1 MSAPLDVDA
10 VLERFRQFLTQRK
23 ELGKPLGPHGPTLTS
38 EGTIQT
44 YMRVARRFLLN
55 MAAEY
60 GLPPP
65 EDGVRQYF
73 AILRRRVKPR
83 TILLNYA
90 VIKNLHAAM
99 GWPFTIEWRQVVGDE
114 LERFVDAPYLTKE
127 ELDKVVEYAE
137 ERAKD
142 GNPIHMRDAVIII
155 LLKYGLRPADIL
167 RLTLENV
174 SFEKVKEENGE
185 DVYEAAVIRYKA
197 CKRGREVTKILS
209 REASICVARW
219 IGYLESIYDPVELL
233 FAPLIPGFRNRAPP
247 NVRNPQKRL
256 KARMFKPLS
265 YHQLY
270 NVVRKIMVG
279 ALGEKGYAKRMPY
292 AVRRGVITYLLANV
306 KATPEELC
314 RFFGWRTLTMP
325 IVYDK
330 RKSEDIAR
338 KFTNII

>member
-1 MSAPLDVDA
+1 MTETTFDVDA
-10 VLERFRQFLTQRK
+10 VLERFRQFLIQRK

-38 EGTIQT
+38 DGTIQT

-55 MAAEY
+55 MAVEY

-65 EDGVRQYF
+65 EDAVRQYF

-127 ELDKVVEYAE
+127 ELDKVVKYAE
-137 ERAKD
+137 ERARD

-167 RLTLENV
+167 RLTIQNI
-174 SFEKVKEENGE
+174 SFEKMKEGE

-197 CKRGREVTKILS
+197 CKRGREVTKILN
-209 REASICVARW
+209 REASVCIARW
-219 IGYLESIYDPVELL
+219 IGFLESIYDPVELL
-233 FAPLIPGFRNRAPP
+233 FAPLIPGFRNKTPP
-247 NVRNPQKRL
+247 NIKSPQKKLKVRL
-256 KARMFKPLS
+256 FKPLS
-265 YHQLY
+265 YKQLY
-270 NVVRKIMVG
+270 NIVKRIMVE
-279 ALGEKGYAKRMPY
+279 ALGPKMRGRRSPY
-292 AVRRGVITYLLANV
+292 TIRRGVITYLLGTA

-325 IVYDK
+325 VIYDK

-338 KFTNII
+338 KFVNII

>member
-1 MSAPLDVDA
+1 MTETFNVDEVLD
-10 VLERFRQFLTQRK
+10 RFRQFLIQRK
-23 ELGKPLGPHGPTLTS
+23 ELGKPLDPRGPTLTS
-38 EGTIQT
+38 DGTIQT

-65 EDGVRQYF
+65 EDAVRQYF
-73 AILRRRVKPR
+73 AILRKRVKPR

-99 GWPFTIEWRQVVGDE
+99 GWPFSIEWKQVVGDE

-127 ELDKVVEYAE
+127 ELDKVVKYAV

-167 RLTLENV
+167 RLTVQNIM
-174 SFEKVKEENGE
+174 FEKMKEGE
-185 DVYEAAVIRYKA
+185 DTYEAAVIRYKA

-209 REASICVARW
+209 RDASICIARW
-219 IGYLESIYDPVELL
+219 IGYLESIYDPIELL
-233 FAPLIPGFRNRAPP
+233 FAPLIPGFRNKAPP
-247 NVRNPQKRL
+247 NVRKPEKKL
-256 KARMFKPLS
+256 KVRMFKPLS

-270 NVVRKIMVG
+270 NVVRGIMVG
-279 ALGEKGYAKRMPY
+279 ALGQKGYAKRMPY
-292 AVRRGVITYLLANV
+292 AVRRGVITYLLETA

-338 KFTNII
+338 KFINII

>member
-1 MSAPLDVDA
+1 MNETFNVDE
-10 VLERFRQFLTQRK
+10 VLERFRQFLMERK

-55 MAAEY
+55 MAVEY

-65 EDGVRQYF
+65 EDAVRQYF
-73 AILRRRVKPR
+73 AILRKRVKPR

-99 GWPFTIEWRQVVGDE
+99 GWPFSIEWKQVVGDAP
-114 LERFVDAPYLTKE
+114 ERFVDAPYLTKE
-127 ELDKVVEYAE
+127 ELDQVVKYAE

-142 GNPIHMRDAVIII
+142 GNPIHMRDAVIVI

-167 RLTLENV
+167 RLTIQNIF
-174 SFEKVKEENGE
+174 FEKMKEENGE

-197 CKRGREVTKILS
+197 CKRGREVTKILN
-209 REASICVARW
+209 REASICIARW
-219 IGYLESIYDPVELL
+219 IGYLESIFDPVELL
-233 FAPLIPGFRNRAPP
+233 FAPLIPGFRNKTPP
-247 NVRNPQKRL
+247 NIKSPQKKL
-256 KARMFKPLS
+256 KVRMFKPLS

-270 NVVRKIMVG
+270 NVVRRIMVE

-292 AVRRGVITYLLANV
+292 AVRRGVITYLLETA

-330 RKSEDIAR
+330 RESEEIAK
-338 KFTNII
+338 KFINI

>member
-1 MSAPLDVDA
+1 MSQPLDIDA

-55 MAAEY
+55 MIAEY

-65 EDGVRQYF
+65 EDAVRQYF

-99 GWPFTIEWRQVVGDE
+99 GWPFTIEWKQVVGDAP
-114 LERFVDAPYLTKE
+114 ERFVDAPYLTKE
-127 ELDKVVEYAE
+127 ELDKVVRYAE
-137 ERAKD
+137 ERARD
-142 GNPIHMRDAVIII
+142 GNPIHMRDAVIVI

-167 RLTLENV
+167 RLTVQNI
-174 SFEKVKEENGE
+174 SFEKVKEGE
-185 DVYEAAVIRYKA
+185 DTYEAVVIKYKA

-209 REASICVARW
+209 REASVCVSRW
-219 IGYLESIYDPVELL
+219 IGFLESIYDPDELQ
-233 FAPLIPGFRNRAPP
+233 FAPLIPGFRNKAPP
-247 NVRNPQKRL
+247 NIRSRKKKL
-256 KARMFKPLS
+256 KVKLFKPLT
-265 YHQLY
+265 YKQLY
-270 NVVRKIMVG
+270 NRVCKIIVE
-279 ALGEKGYAKRMPY
+279 ALGQKGYQKRMPY
-292 AVRRGVITYLLANV
+292 AVRRGIITYLLANV

-325 IVYDK
+325 VIYDK
-330 RKSEDIAR
+330 RESEEIAK
-338 KFTNII
+338 KFINI

>member
-1 MSAPLDVDA
+1 MTETFNVDEVLD
-10 VLERFRQFLTQRK
+10 RFRQFLIQRK
-23 ELGKPLGPHGPTLTS
+23 ELGKPLDPRGPTLTS
-38 EGTIQT
+38 DGTIQT

-55 MAAEY
+55 MIAEY

-65 EDGVRQYF
+65 EDAVRQYF

-99 GWPFTIEWRQVVGDE
+99 GWPFNIEWRQVVGDE

-127 ELDKVVEYAE
+127 ELDQVVKYAE

-142 GNPIHMRDAVIII
+142 GNPIHMRDAVIVI

-167 RLTLENV
+167 RLTIQNITLE
-174 SFEKVKEENGE
+174 KMKEGE
-185 DVYEAAVIRYKA
+185 DTYEAAVIRYKA

-209 REASICVARW
+209 REASVCVARW
-219 IGYLESIYDPVELL
+219 IGFLESIYDPTELL
-233 FAPLIPGFRNRAPP
+233 FAPLIPGFRNKAPP
-247 NVRNPQKRL
+247 NVRSREKKL
-256 KARMFKPLS
+256 KVKLFKPLS
-265 YHQLY
+265 YKQLY
-270 NVVRKIMVG
+270 NIVRRLLVE
-279 ALGEKGYAKRMPY
+279 ALGAKMKERRSPY
-292 AVRRGVITYLLANV
+292 AIRRGVITYLLATE

-325 IVYDK
+325 VIYDK

-338 KFTNII
+338 KFINII